1 MTTEEVLSKVHSA
14 FKEAMRP
21 SLVFKF
27 LQSVGGGC
35 KSLFKPQISSFFE
48 WTAKEVA
55 QSAGRGA
62 IYILGEDELVLPNQA
77 AVESPNS

>member
-14 FKEAMRP
+14 FKEAMRGKA

-55 QSAGRGA
+55 KSAGRGA
-62 IYILGEDELVLPNQA
+62 I
-77 AVESPNS
+77 